1 MKSMTGFASSTS
13 TLKEGKITIEA
24 RSENHRFLDVKFQI
38 PEQLNSLEAE
48 FMEISKKQISR
59 GKVKLSINIE
69 DNSNRIIKFN
79 NEAGKNYLT
88 SIKKFMRELGIKD
101 DISLNHILMFK
112 ELYNGETKKSISKT
126 TIGNIKKVLNDTL
139 KKLEKSRAIEGNKLS
154 TDLLKRINNSKKLVT
169 IIRKR
174 RKNFSKEASK
184 KLKERIETLLDDK
197 NIDEARLYQEV
208 AILAE
213 RSDITEEL
221 VRLDAHFE
229 KFIETTN
236 SKLPVGKELDFLIQ
250 EMNRE
255 SGTISAKSKDANISH
270 HIISL
275 RSELEK
281 IREQIQNIE

>member
-1 MKSMTGFASSTS
+1 MKSMTGFASSSATDR
-13 TLKEGKITIEA
+13 EGKITVEA
-24 RSENHRFLDVKFQI
+24 RSENHRFLDIKFQM
-38 PEQLNSLEAE
+38 PEQLISLETE
-48 FMEISKKQISR
+48 FMEIAKKHISR
-59 GKVKLSINIE
+59 GKIKLSINIE
-69 DNSNRIIKFN
+69 DNKNRVIKFN
-79 NEAGKNYLT
+79 NEAGKNYLA
-88 SIKKFMRELGIKD
+88 SLKKFIRELGIKD
-101 DISLNHILMFK
+101 EISLDHILMFK
-112 ELYNGETKKSISKT
+112 ELYNGETKKTISKT
-126 TIGNIKKVLNDTL
+126 SLANIKKVLNDTL
-139 KKLEKSRAIEGNKLS
+139 KKLDRSRAAEGKKLS
-154 TDLLKRINNSKKLVT
+154 TDLLKRINTCRKLVT
-169 IIRKR
+169 TIRKK

-184 KLKERIETLLDDK
+184 KLKERIELLLDDK
-197 NIDEARLYQEV
+197 NLDESRLYQEV
-208 AILAE
+208 AILTE

>member
-1 MKSMTGFASSTS
+1 MKSMTGFASSTA
-13 TLKEGKITIEA
+13 THKEGKITIEA

-38 PEQLNSLEAE
+38 PEQLNSLEVE

-69 DNSNRIIKFN
+69 DNSSRIIKFN

-88 SIKKFMRELGIKD
+88 SLKKFMRELGIKD
-101 DISLNHILMFK
+101 EISLNHILMFK
-112 ELYNGETKKSISKT
+112 ELYNGETKKTISKT
-126 TIGNIKKVLNDTL
+126 TLGNIKQVLNDTL
-139 KKLEKSRAIEGNKLS
+139 KKLDKSRAIEGKKLS
-154 TDLLKRINNSKKLVT
+154 IDLLKRINNCKKLIT
-169 IIRKR
+169 SIRKKR
-174 RKNFSKEASK
+174 NNFAKEASK

-208 AILAE
+208 AILTE

>member
-1 MKSMTGFASSTS
+1 MKSMTGFASSTA
-13 TLKEGKITIEA
+13 THKEGKITIEA

-38 PEQLNSLEAE
+38 PEQLNSLEVE

-69 DNSNRIIKFN
+69 DNSSRIIKFN

-88 SIKKFMRELGIKD
+88 SLKKFMRELGIND
-101 DISLNHILMFK
+101 EISLNHILMFK
-112 ELYNGETKKSISKT
+112 ELYNGETKKTISRT
-126 TIGNIKKVLNDTL
+126 TLGNIKQVLNDTL
-139 KKLEKSRAIEGNKLS
+139 KKLDKSRAIEGKKLS
-154 TDLLKRINNSKKLVT
+154 TDLLKRINNCKKLIT
-169 IIRKR
+169 SIRKKR
-174 RKNFSKEASK
+174 NNFAKEASK

-208 AILAE
+208 AILTE

-281 IREQIQNIE
+281 MREQIQNIE

>member
-1 MKSMTGFASSTS
+1 MKSMTGFASSTA
-13 TLKEGKITIEA
+13 THKEGKITIEA

-38 PEQLNSLEAE
+38 PEQLNSLEVE
-48 FMEISKKQISR
+48 FMEISRKQISR

-69 DNSNRIIKFN
+69 DNSSRIIKFN

-88 SIKKFMRELGIKD
+88 SLKKFMRELGIND
-101 DISLNHILMFK
+101 EISLNHILMFK
-112 ELYNGETKKSISKT
+112 ELYNGETKKTISKT
-126 TIGNIKKVLNDTL
+126 TLGNIKQVLNDTL
-139 KKLEKSRAIEGNKLS
+139 KKLDKSRAIEGKKLS
-154 TDLLKRINNSKKLVT
+154 TDLIKRINNCKKLIT
-169 IIRKR
+169 SIRKKR
-174 RKNFSKEASK
+174 NNFAKEASK

-208 AILAE
+208 AILTE

-281 IREQIQNIE
+281 MREQIQNIE

>member
-1 MKSMTGFASSTS
+1 MNSMTGFASSTA
-13 TLKEGKITIEA
+13 THKEGKITIEA

-38 PEQLNSLEAE
+38 PEQLNSLEVE

-69 DNSNRIIKFN
+69 DNSSRIIKFN

-88 SIKKFMRELGIKD
+88 SLKKFMRELGIKD
-101 DISLNHILMFK
+101 EITLNHILMFK
-112 ELYNGETKKSISKT
+112 ELYNGETKKTISKT
-126 TIGNIKKVLNDTL
+126 TLGNIKQVLNDTL
-139 KKLEKSRAIEGNKLS
+139 KKLNKSRAIEGKKLS
-154 TDLLKRINNSKKLVT
+154 ADLIKRINNCKKLIT
-169 IIRKR
+169 SIRKKR
-174 RKNFSKEASK
+174 NNFAKEASK

-208 AILAE
+208 AILTE

-281 IREQIQNIE
+281 MREQIQNIE

>member
-1 MKSMTGFASSTS
+1 MKSMTGFASSTA
-13 TLKEGKITIEA
+13 THKEGKITIEA

-38 PEQLNSLEAE
+38 PEQLNSLEVE

-69 DNSNRIIKFN
+69 DNSSRIIKFN

-88 SIKKFMRELGIKD
+88 SLKKFMRELGIND
-101 DISLNHILMFK
+101 EISLNHILMFK
-112 ELYNGETKKSISKT
+112 ELYNGETKKTISKT
-126 TIGNIKKVLNDTL
+126 TLGNIKQVLNDTL
-139 KKLEKSRAIEGNKLS
+139 KKLDKSRAIEGKKLS
-154 TDLLKRINNSKKLVT
+154 TDLLKRINNCKKLIT
-169 IIRKR
+169 SIRKKR
-174 RKNFSKEASK
+174 NNFAKEASK

-208 AILAE
+208 AILTE

-281 IREQIQNIE
+281 MREQIQNIE

>member
-1 MKSMTGFASSTS
+1 MKSMTGFASSTA
-13 TLKEGKITIEA
+13 THKEGKITIEA

-38 PEQLNSLEAE
+38 PEQLNSLEVE

-69 DNSNRIIKFN
+69 DNSSRIIKFN
-79 NEAGKNYLT
+79 NEAGKNYFT
-88 SIKKFMRELGIKD
+88 SLKKFMRELGIKD
-101 DISLNHILMFK
+101 EISLNHILMFK
-112 ELYNGETKKSISKT
+112 ELYNGETKKTISKT
-126 TIGNIKKVLNDTL
+126 TLGNIKQVLNDTL
-139 KKLEKSRAIEGNKLS
+139 KKLDKSRAIEGKKLS
-154 TDLLKRINNSKKLVT
+154 TDLLKRINNCKKLIT
-169 IIRKR
+169 SIRKKR
-174 RKNFSKEASK
+174 NNFAKEASK

-208 AILAE
+208 AIHTE

-229 KFIETTN
+229 KFIETTK

-281 IREQIQNIE
+281 MREQIQNIE

>member
-13 TLKEGKITIEA
+13 TYKEGKITIEA

-48 FMEISKKQISR
+48 FMEIAKKQISR

-69 DNSNRIIKFN
+69 DTNNRIIKFN
-79 NEAGKNYLT
+79 NEAGKNYFASL
-88 SIKKFMRELGIKD
+88 KKFMRELGIND
-101 DISLNHILMFK
+101 DINLNHILMFK
-112 ELYNGETKKSISKT
+112 ELYNGETRKTISKT
-126 TIGNIKKVLNDTL
+126 TLGNIKKVLNETL
-139 KKLEKSRAIEGNKLS
+139 KKLNRSRAVEGKKLS
-154 TDLLKRINNSKKLVT
+154 TDLLKRINKCKRIVT
-169 IIRKR
+169 SIRKKR
-174 RKNFSKEASK
+174 RGFAKESSK
-184 KLKERIETLLDDK
+184 KLKERIETLLADK

-208 AILAE
+208 AILSE

-236 SKLPVGKELDFLIQ
+236 NKLPVGKELDFLIQ

-270 HIISL
+270 YIISL

-281 IREQIQNIE
+281 MREQIQNIE

>member
-13 TLKEGKITIEA
+13 ALKEGKITIEA

-59 GKVKLSINIE
+59 GKVKLSINLE

-88 SIKKFMRELGIKD
+88 SLKKFMRELGIKD
-101 DISLNHILMFK
+101 EISLNHILMFK
-112 ELYNGETKKSISKT
+112 ELYNGETKKTISKT
-126 TIGNIKKVLNDTL
+126 TLGNIKKVLNDTL
-139 KKLEKSRAIEGNKLS
+139 KKLDRSRAIEGKKLS
-154 TDLLKRINNSKKLVT
+154 ADLIKRINNCKKLVT
-169 IIRKR
+169 IIRKK

>member
-1 MKSMTGFASSTS
+1 MKSMTGFASSTAAD
-13 TLKEGKITIEA
+13 KVGKITIEA
-24 RSENHRFLDVKFQI
+24 RSENHRFLDIKFQM
-38 PEQLNSLEAE
+38 PEQLNSLESE
-48 FMEISKKQISR
+48 FMEIAKKQISR

-69 DNSNRIIKFN
+69 DNSSRVIKFN
-79 NEAGKNYLT
+79 NEAGKNYL
-88 SIKKFMRELGIKD
+88 SSLKKFIKELGIKD
-101 DISLNHILMFK
+101 EISLNHILMFK
-112 ELYNGETKKSISKT
+112 ELYNGETKKTISKT
-126 TIGNIKKVLNDTL
+126 TLNNIKSALNDTF
-139 KKLEKSRAIEGNKLS
+139 KKLDKSRAVEGKKLS
-154 TDLLKRINNSKKLVT
+154 TDLLKRINNCKKLIT
-169 IIRKR
+169 SIRKKR
-174 RKNFSKEASK
+174 NNFAKEASK
-184 KLKERIETLLDDK
+184 KLKERIEALLDDK

-208 AILAE
+208 AILTE

-229 KFIETTN
+229 KFIETTKSN
-236 SKLPVGKELDFLIQ
+236 LSVGKELDFLIQ

>member
-1 MKSMTGFASSTS
+1 MKSMTGFASSTA
-13 TLKEGKITIEA
+13 THKEGKITIEA

-38 PEQLNSLEAE
+38 PEQLNSLEVE

-69 DNSNRIIKFN
+69 DNSSRIIKFN

-88 SIKKFMRELGIKD
+88 SLKKFMRELGIND
-101 DISLNHILMFK
+101 EISLNHILMFK
-112 ELYNGETKKSISKT
+112 ELYNGETKKTISKT
-126 TIGNIKKVLNDTL
+126 TLGNIKQVLNDTL
-139 KKLEKSRAIEGNKLS
+139 KKLDKSRAIEGKKLS
-154 TDLLKRINNSKKLVT
+154 TDLIKRINNCKKLIT
-169 IIRKR
+169 SIRKKR
-174 RKNFSKEASK
+174 NNFAKEASK

-208 AILAE
+208 AILTE

-281 IREQIQNIE
+281 MREQIQNIE

>member
-1 MKSMTGFASSTS
+1 MKSMTGFASSTA
-13 TLKEGKITIEA
+13 THKEGKITIEA

-38 PEQLNSLEAE
+38 PEQLNSLEVE

-69 DNSNRIIKFN
+69 DNSSRIIKFN

-88 SIKKFMRELGIKD
+88 SLKKFMRELGIND
-101 DISLNHILMFK
+101 EISLNHILMFK
-112 ELYNGETKKSISKT
+112 ELYNGETKKTISKT
-126 TIGNIKKVLNDTL
+126 TLGNIKQVLNDTL
-139 KKLEKSRAIEGNKLS
+139 KKLDKSRAIEGKKLS
-154 TDLLKRINNSKKLVT
+154 TDLIKRINNCKKLIT
-169 IIRKR
+169 SIRKKR
-174 RKNFSKEASK
+174 NNFAKEASK

-208 AILAE
+208 AILTE

-275 RSELEK
+275 RAELEK
-281 IREQIQNIE
+281 MREQIQNIE

>member
-13 TLKEGKITIEA
+13 TYNEGKITIEA

-38 PEQLNSLEAE
+38 PEQLNSLETE
-48 FMEISKKQISR
+48 FMEIAKKQISR

-69 DNSNRIIKFN
+69 DTNNRIIKFN
-79 NEAGKNYLT
+79 NEAGKKYL
-88 SIKKFMRELGIKD
+88 SSLKKFMREIGIND
-101 DISLNHILMFK
+101 DINLNHILMFK
-112 ELYNGETKKSISKT
+112 ELYNGETRKTISKT
-126 TIGNIKKVLNDTL
+126 TLGNIKKVLNETL
-139 KKLEKSRAIEGNKLS
+139 KKLDRSRAVEGKKLS
-154 TDLLKRINNSKKLVT
+154 TDLLKRINKCKRIVT
-169 IIRKR
+169 SIRKKR
-174 RKNFSKEASK
+174 RGFAKESSK
-184 KLKERIETLLDDK
+184 KLKERIESLLDDL

-208 AILAE
+208 AILSE

-236 SKLPVGKELDFLIQ
+236 NKLPVGKELDFLIQ

-270 HIISL
+270 YIISL

-281 IREQIQNIE
+281 MREQIQNIE

>member
-1 MKSMTGFASSTS
+1 MKSMTGFASSTA
-13 TLKEGKITIEA
+13 THKEGKITIEA

-38 PEQLNSLEAE
+38 PEQLNSLEVE

-69 DNSNRIIKFN
+69 DNSSRIIKFN

-88 SIKKFMRELGIKD
+88 SLKKFMRELGIND
-101 DISLNHILMFK
+101 EISLNHILMFK
-112 ELYNGETKKSISKT
+112 ELYNGETKKTISKT
-126 TIGNIKKVLNDTL
+126 TLGNIKQVLNDTL
-139 KKLEKSRAIEGNKLS
+139 KKLNKSRAIEGKKLS
-154 TDLLKRINNSKKLVT
+154 TDLIKRINNCKKLIT
-169 IIRKR
+169 SIRKKR
-174 RKNFSKEASK
+174 NNFAKEASK

-208 AILAE
+208 AILTE

-281 IREQIQNIE
+281 MREQIQNIE

>member
-1 MKSMTGFASSTS
+1 MTGFASSAATH
-13 TLKEGKITIEA
+13 KEGKITIEA

-38 PEQLNSLEAE
+38 PEQLNSLEVE

-69 DNSNRIIKFN
+69 DNSSRIIKFN
-79 NEAGKNYLT
+79 NEAGKNYLA
-88 SIKKFMRELGIKD
+88 SLKKFIRELGIKD
-101 DISLNHILMFK
+101 DISLSHILMFK
-112 ELYNGETKKSISKT
+112 ELYNGETKKTISKT
-126 TIGNIKKVLNDTL
+126 TLGNIKKVLNDTL
-139 KKLEKSRAIEGNKLS
+139 KKLDKSRAVEGKKLS
-154 TDLLKRINNSKKLVT
+154 ADLLKRINNCKKLIT
-169 IIRKR
+169 SIRKKR
-174 RKNFSKEASK
+174 NNFAKEASK

-281 IREQIQNIE
+281 MREQIQNIE

>member
-1 MKSMTGFASSTS
+1 MKSMTGFASSTA
-13 TLKEGKITIEA
+13 THKEGKITIEA

-38 PEQLNSLEAE
+38 PEQLNSLEVE

-69 DNSNRIIKFN
+69 DNSSRIIKFN
-79 NEAGKNYLT
+79 NEAGKNYFT
-88 SIKKFMRELGIKD
+88 SLKKFMRELGIKD
-101 DISLNHILMFK
+101 EISLNHILMFK
-112 ELYNGETKKSISKT
+112 ELYNGETKKTISKT
-126 TIGNIKKVLNDTL
+126 TLGNIKQVLNDTL
-139 KKLEKSRAIEGNKLS
+139 KKLDKSRAIEGKKLS
-154 TDLLKRINNSKKLVT
+154 TDLLKRINNCKKL
-169 IIRKR
+169 IISIRKKR
-174 RKNFSKEASK
+174 NNFAKEASK

-208 AILAE
+208 AILTE